1 MKTLYEINWHYK
13 NDVFSHATVTQ
24 ITVLREGILN
34 DGSLCILEAK
44 DSQGRRFSGVA
55 SDYFETEAEAWAE
68 VERDLRGSITANE
81 DEIASLQ
88 RDNEAMLRFLMGG
101 QPATGEIA

>member
-1 MKTLYEINWHYK
+1 MRTLYEINWHYK
-13 NDVFSHATVTQ
+13 NDLFTHATVTP
-24 ITVLREGILN
+24 ITIIREGILD

-44 DSQGRRFSGVA
+44 DGQERRFSGLA

-88 RDNEAMLRFLMGG
+88 RENEAILRFLMGG
-101 QPATGEIA
+101 